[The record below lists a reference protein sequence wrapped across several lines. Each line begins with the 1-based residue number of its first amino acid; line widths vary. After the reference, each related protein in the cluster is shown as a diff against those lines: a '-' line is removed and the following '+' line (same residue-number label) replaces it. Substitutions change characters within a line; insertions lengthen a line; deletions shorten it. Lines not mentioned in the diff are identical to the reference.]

1 MFYFYNCNQNINIRE
16 LKPISFYIESVN
28 FTFQLTYEDLFYKHD
43 NSYYFLVVFKITG
56 FDLKWVLGKPF
67 LKKYQFVF
75 DQNSKLV
82 GFYTEFIKPE
92 KEIKWEII
100 LYILVGL
107 LILISIIFVIKKCLK
122 SKSRKIRSN
131 KVKDAMKYIRHTDKI
146 DGKNI
151 LGI

>member
-1 MFYFYNCNQNINIRE
+1 MIIYS
-16 LKPISFYIESVN
+16 SFYG
-28 FTFQLTYEDLFYKHD
+28 
-43 NSYYFLVVFKITG
+43 SYWK
-56 FDLKWVLGKPF
+56 LGKPF

-122 SKSRKIRSN
+122 CKKSRKIRSN
-131 KVKDAMKYIRHTDKI
+131 KVKDAMKYIRHTDKS